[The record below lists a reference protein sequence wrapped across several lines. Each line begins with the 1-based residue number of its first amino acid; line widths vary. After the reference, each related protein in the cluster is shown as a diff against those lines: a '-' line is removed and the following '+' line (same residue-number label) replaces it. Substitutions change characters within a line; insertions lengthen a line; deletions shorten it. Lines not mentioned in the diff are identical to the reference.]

1 MVKVE
6 ISTAIWYCGLWQ
18 FYVCKEHLKSRPGS
32 VTYRYQQKTKKTK
45 IKMVFFNTLLLIF
58 VDVGWVARHIIAI
71 TPEKWWN
78 QYRRKITSLRFKFFN
93 WKFLFRIA
101 WKHFPIKTK
110 DTAAAET
117 EKTEPHDY
125 ADYGY
130 ARKLLFIELSPIKWL
145 LNSVRSSSYYYHA
158 VLPFSFS
165 LWTGTRHPG
174 FLDQISNF
182 DWI

>member
-58 VDVGWVARHIIAI
+58 VDVGWVASHIIAI

-78 QYRRKITSLRFKFFN
+78 QYRRKISRSHHCDLNFFVSWNRLFPFSPFFIGNSKNSSNCRLLWPLIQNQTKTIKYQIPCCTIYHMIFETARCMRFKLQPRCTRF
-93 WKFLFRIA
+93 ITPA
-101 WKHFPIKTK
+101 HF
-110 DTAAAET
+110 AVGEHGGA
-117 EKTEPHDY
+117 
-125 ADYGY
+125 
-130 ARKLLFIELSPIKWL
+130 
-145 LNSVRSSSYYYHA
+145 NNRS
-158 VLPFSFS
+158 
-165 LWTGTRHPG
+165 
-174 FLDQISNF
+174 
-182 DWI
+182 

>member
-78 QYRRKITSLRFKFFN
+78 QYRRKITCFNCLIGSFCLELHGNISRLR
-93 WKFLFRIA
+93 R
-101 WKHFPIKTK
+101 KTPLRLRQK
-110 DTAAAET
+110 
-117 EKTEPHDY
+117 K
-125 ADYGY
+125 
-130 ARKLLFIELSPIKWL
+130 LSPMTMLTMAMRVSYYSLNCLRKNGRP
-145 LNSVRSSSYYYHA
+145 LNSVRSSSYYYH
-158 VLPFSFS
+158 VVQLPFSCS
-165 LWTGTRHPG
+165 LWIGTRLPG
-174 FLDQISNF
+174 FLD
-182 DWI
+182 

>member
-130 ARKLLFIELSPIKWL
+130 ARKLLFIELSPIKWPAFKLCQKLFIL
-145 LNSVRSSSYYYHA
+145 LPCGA
-158 VLPFSFS
+158 TFFFLS
-165 LWTGTRHPG
+165 LDFYIKYLILIKTNCP
-174 FLDQISNF
+174 
-182 DWI
+182 

>member
-6 ISTAIWYCGLWQ
+6 ICTAIWYCGLWQ

-78 QYRRKITSLRFKFFN
+78 QYRRKITSLRFKFSN

-130 ARKLLFIELSPIKWL
+130 ARK
-145 LNSVRSSSYYYHA
+145 SSCQLIVTILMKFPPPPKSYA
-158 VLPFSFS
+158 
-165 LWTGTRHPG
+165 TI
-174 FLDQISNF
+174 FLEMHRTFFWSN
-182 DWI
+182 